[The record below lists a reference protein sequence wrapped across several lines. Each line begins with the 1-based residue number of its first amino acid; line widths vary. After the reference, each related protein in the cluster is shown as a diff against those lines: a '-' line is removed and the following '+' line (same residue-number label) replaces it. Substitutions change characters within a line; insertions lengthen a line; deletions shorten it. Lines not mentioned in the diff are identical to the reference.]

1 MLSILHSGRC
11 LHKMSLAYI
20 VLIPKKNKPEHM
32 SEYRPINLAK
42 LVSRMVSKV
51 IANRLKMILPN
62 VIFDA
67 QSAFMANRLITDNT
81 SVAFE
86 MLHCMWN

>member
-1 MLSILHSGRC
+1 
-11 LHKMSLAYI
+11 MSLAYI
-20 VLIPKKNKPEHM
+20 VLIPKKNKLEHM

>member
-1 MLSILHSGRC
+1 MNLD
-11 LHKMSLAYI
+11 YI

-32 SEYRPINLAK
+32 SEYRPINLAN

-51 IANRLKMILPN
+51 IANRLKMIFPN
-62 VIFDA
+62 VISDA

>member
-1 MLSILHSGRC
+1 MN
-11 LHKMSLAYI
+11 LAYI